1 MMQSVNFYFDEY
13 RPKPLTFD
21 SRFALLAIS
30 TTLILFVGF
39 GVFKSSHLA
48 SQTEQLKLKQTQL
61 KKLEADQ
68 LVIQQQ
74 MRTANKKA
82 SLDEQ
87 IANRQKSLTRY
98 RKILANMQQPDN
110 YVATPYSLILEQLGE
125 QKSRTVWLTKIN
137 INSQALSLHGS
148 STKTEAIPRYVEA
161 LKNSDSLKR
170 QFDELKV
177 ERDQTDSRFVNF
189 SLTNGRL
196 SDDG

>member
-1 MMQSVNFYFDEY
+1 MQSVNFYFDEY